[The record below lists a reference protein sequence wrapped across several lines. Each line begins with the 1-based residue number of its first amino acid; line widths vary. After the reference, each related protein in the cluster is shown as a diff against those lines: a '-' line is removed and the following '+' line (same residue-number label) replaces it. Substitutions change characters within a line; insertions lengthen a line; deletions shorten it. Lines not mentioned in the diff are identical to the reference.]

1 MMQLCRLNHALNQI
15 EYENRYVMLRRRN
28 LQKYLDE
35 KLGKEEYDFK
45 KEITE
50 QLGMK
55 NLPGAAV
62 AV

>member
-1 MMQLCRLNHALNQI
+1 MPKLNTKI
-15 EYENRYVMLRRRN
+15 IRYVMLRRRN

-45 KEITE
+45 KEVTE